1 MMMMMNYRQHTLCLM
16 KKRKMRSSSKRSL
29 TFRNLKESLPKR
41 EVNRR
46 NLIRR
51 NKRSP
56 QRARNLKSSFPA
68 NEFVASQTLPILTK
82 TRKRSC
88 KKQRASHSLI

>member
-51 NKRSP
+51 N
-56 QRARNLKSSFPA
+56 RARNLKSSFPA